1 MLKRPHYIA
10 FGLVVLMTLVI
21 LNLPSRT
28 TARLKLG
35 IGSLFAPLFGLAS
48 STERLASKAG
58 DTVLPRSELLRE
70 IETLHQE
77 NQELRLQASRT
88 ESIVRENERL
98 RQLIGWQVQKHGHFK
113 LASVVLREPSNWWRT
128 VQIDLGSRNGI
139 SNNLPVLSG
148 DGALVGRISSVSL
161 TRSQVLLLG
170 DPSCKVAARVENPTH
185 DTGVIGAAGPL
196 ESEFVEMGY
205 LSRNAD
211 LKPGQNV
218 WTSGTGGIFPK
229 DILIGKV
236 VDSRSAEFGLT
247 TVARVKLAANLN
259 GLEEVWVMME
269 P

>member
-10 FGLVVLMTLVI
+10 FGLVVLTTLVI

-35 IGSLFAPLFGLAS
+35 IGSLFAPLFGLTS
-48 STERLASKAG
+48 STERLANKAG
-58 DTVLPRSELLRE
+58 DAMTSRSELQRENEALR
-70 IETLHQE
+70 QE
-77 NQELRLQASRT
+77 NQELKLEASRAEAT
-88 ESIVRENERL
+88 TRENDRL
-98 RQLIGWQVQKHGHFK
+98 RALVGWPAQKKARFK

-170 DPSCKVAARVENPTH
+170 DPNCKVAARVQNY
-185 DTGVIGAAGPL
+185 TGVIGAAGPL

-236 VDSRSAEFGLT
+236 VDTRSAEYGLT
-247 TVARVKLAANLN
+247 TVARVKLAANLD
-259 GLEEVWVMME
+259 GLEEVWVMIE

>member
-10 FGLVVLMTLVI
+10 VGLVVLMTLVM

-28 TARLKLG
+28 TARIKVG

-48 STERLASKAG
+48 STERLAGKAG
-58 DTVLPRSELLRE
+58 DAVLPRSELVAELERLR
-70 IETLHQE
+70 QE
-77 NQELRLQASRT
+77 NQELRLQAGRVEATS
-88 ESIVRENERL
+88 RENDRL
-98 RQLIGWQVQKHGHFK
+98 RALVGWPAQKRARFK

-128 VQIDLGSRNGI
+128 LQIDIGTRNGA
-139 SNNLPVLSG
+139 SNNLPVLSPE
-148 DGALVGRISSVSL
+148 GALVGRISSVSL

-170 DPSCKVAARVENPTH
+170 DPNCKVAARVDNPTH
-185 DTGVIGAAGPL
+185 DTGIIGAAGPL

-211 LKPGQNV
+211 LKPGQKV
-218 WTSGTGGIFPK
+218 WTSGNGGIFPK
-229 DILIGKV
+229 DIYIGQV
-236 VDSRSAEFGLT
+236 VDSRSAEYGLT
-247 TVARVKLAANLN
+247 TVARVRLAANLN